1 MKSIEK
7 FKEQNGIKDNGLQ
20 EFFELTL
27 TSYDFKEE
35 VPFDNVGDQYY
46 DLINENP
53 EARMLDEKDIL
64 VLLKADAKQ
73 IDGFL
78 EFNGNEL
85 LTDAGKISHEEAKLH
100 AETEFEKYRI
110 IQDKL
115 FESDFD
121 KFMIDDYEL
130 GIGKKGGGRNGD

>member
-7 FKEQNGIKDNGLQ
+7 FKEQNGIKDNGLK

-35 VPFDNVGDQYY
+35 VPFDDICDQYY

-53 EARMLDEKDIL
+53 EARMLEDRDIL
-64 VLLKADAKQ
+64 VLLKAEAKQ

-78 EFNGNEL
+78 EFKE
-85 LTDAGKISHEEAKLH
+85 
-100 AETEFEKYRI
+100 
-110 IQDKL
+110 
-115 FESDFD
+115 
-121 KFMIDDYEL
+121 
-130 GIGKKGGGRNGD
+130 